1 MLCRSDVF
9 QPSWLI
15 AIFCRQSNWTCVPM
29 ATVPFLETVWRRR
42 RRGASAGSAGPGGK
56 RKTRRCRW
64 TRHPHPALPLPV
76 LCPLPRATET
86 PSPPEELSS
95 TLSLLNPSSL
105 PLQKQR
111 VGFRQHAVR
120 RRGSVCN
127 DNVQSASVSSATG
140 FSENAPRR
148 WPPCKLPSRRW
159 EPRLA
164 QSDRWHG
171 VAPAAPSG
179 GHSPSPSRKEGG
191 TGDLP
196 PTRSPHGDPQ

>member
-1 MLCRSDVF
+1 MFPWQQCLF
-9 QPSWLI
+9 WKPSGEGGGEGPARAL
-15 AIFCRQSNWTCVPM
+15 
-29 ATVPFLETVWRRR
+29 
-42 RRGASAGSAGPGGK
+42 RGQAGNGKHGVAGGRAP
-56 RKTRRCRW
+56 
-64 TRHPHPALPLPV
+64 PPPALPLPV